1 MGRMQGKV
9 VLISGAARG
18 IGAKIAARM
27 ASEGAFVFVSDIL
40 DDQAAQVAAEI
51 TADGGQARPL
61 HLDVTRETS
70 WQAAIGTV
78 LEVRGKLDVL
88 VNNAGI
94 VLAQDFE
101 EVSLE
106 DWQTMVDVNMTSV
119 FLGSKICAPALKQ
132 AGHNSVGGSSI
143 INLSSVAGLVAA
155 PNDPLYAMTK
165 GGVTLFTKS
174 TAVAFATKGEPI
186 RVNSIHPGVIDTQM
200 GEQVIV
206 AQAKRL
212 GVDDADEIR
221 ALTEQRHPL
230 GRIGQTSDVA
240 NAALYLASDEA
251 AFITGSSLV
260 VDGGLT
266 AQ

>member
-1 MGRMQGKV
+1 MGRMQDKV

-18 IGAKIAARM
+18 IGAQIATRM

-40 DDQAAQVAAEI
+40 DDQAAEVAAKI
-51 TADGGQARPL
+51 TADGGKAESL
-61 HLDVTRETS
+61 LLDVTRELS
-70 WQAAIGTV
+70 WQVAVDRV
-78 LEVRGKLDVL
+78 LNIAGKLDVL
-88 VNNAGI
+88 VNNAGM

-101 EVSLE
+101 AVSLE

-119 FLGSKICAPALKQ
+119 FLGSKVCAPALKQ
-132 AGHNSVGGSSI
+132 AGHNSIGGSSI
-143 INLSSVAGLVAA
+143 INISSVAGLVAA

-174 TAVAFATKGEPI
+174 TAITFANKGEPI
-186 RVNSIHPGVIDTQM
+186 RVNSIHPGFIDTQM
-200 GEQVIV
+200 GKQVMV

-212 GVDDADEIR
+212 GVDDANEMR
-221 ALTEQRHPL
+221 ALAEQRHPL
-230 GRIGQTSDVA
+230 GRLGKTSDIA